1 MLAWLSKNIA
11 TIIIC
16 LVLAVIVALII
27 FSLVK
32 NKKKRQI
39 LLRLQLC
46 PLCYGR
52 LLPQR
57 ESAKGQKAQLIST
70 TEQKKGRSANCVLL
84 AYSGGFFPRFADIIK
99 ETAHIGGAKLDISI
113 RRIQNRC

>member
-27 FSLVK
+27 YNLVK
-32 NKKKRQI
+32 DKKKGKSS
-39 LLRLQLC
+39 C
-46 PLCYGR
+46 GCNCAHCAMAG
-52 LLPQR
+52 LPQR

-70 TEQKKGRSANCVLL
+70 TEKGRSANCVLF
-84 AYSGGFFPRFADIIK
+84 AYPGGFFRALLI
-99 ETAHIGGAKLDISI
+99 
-113 RRIQNRC
+113 

>member
-32 NKKKRQI
+32 IRKRQI

-70 TEQKKGRSANCVLL
+70 TEQKKDAAQTASFLHIPVD
-84 AYSGGFFPRFADIIK
+84 FPRFADIIK
-99 ETAHIGGAKLDISI
+99 ENRSY
-113 RRIQNRC
+113 RRCKT

>member
-70 TEQKKGRSANCVLL
+70 TEQKKDAVQTASFLHIPMDFSALC
-84 AYSGGFFPRFADIIK
+84 
-99 ETAHIGGAKLDISI
+99 
-113 RRIQNRC
+113 

>member
-32 NKKKRQI
+32 NKKKGKSS
-39 LLRLQLC
+39 C
-46 PLCYGR
+46 GCNCAHCAMAGSCH
-52 LLPQR
+52 
-57 ESAKGQKAQLIST
+57 SANQQKGKST
-70 TEQKKGRSANCVLL
+70 ADKHNRTEKGRSANCALF
-84 AYSGGFFPRFADIIK
+84 AYPGGFFRALLI
-99 ETAHIGGAKLDISI
+99 
-113 RRIQNRC
+113 